1 MKFPLYLAFRN
12 LMRHPGRNLLY
23 ILGVSITAALLL
35 DMILLSGG
43 LKVSLL
49 RVLKQ
54 MGWEVRLSPRGTVPF
69 ETEAQIKNFSAL
81 RSSLSKIVSAQSIDG
96 MLGTTVNTKFKNQV
110 FTSFAAGI
118 DSQRRVLYHVISG
131 KDTVPHS
138 NEILVNRFLAD
149 QKGIRPGDVLPLWI
163 GNQEQI
169 SGSHE
174 IFEARVSGVIEFE
187 LDSGNQYTITCGLPF
202 LQKLMGK
209 EGEDTVSV
217 VMIKLNNPATAQTA
231 AKEINKLFP
240 QVSAYTLQ
248 GVVEALEGQLSYF
261 RQFSYILGGISLIVT
276 FVLVFIITTISF
288 HDRLGE
294 VALLRAIGI
303 GHKTIFSTILF
314 EGLITSL
321 ASATLGF
328 ALGKLI
334 AIYLD
339 SVLKSAPGLPAE
351 FSFFVFE
358 PSSVLRALIILLITG
373 IFAGL
378 YPASAAVR
386 LPVAGTLR
394 EEIL

>member
-54 MGWEVRLSPRGTVPF
+54 MGWEIRLSPRGTVPF

-81 RSSLSKIVSAQSIDG
+81 RSSIAKIVSAQSIDG
-96 MLGTTVNTKFKNQV
+96 MLGTTVNTKFRNQV

-118 DSQRRVLYHVISG
+118 DSQRKVLYRVIAG

-174 IFEARVSGVIEFE
+174 IFEARVSGIIEFE
-187 LDSGNQYTITCGLPF
+187 LDSGSQYTITCGLPF

-217 VMIKLNNPATAQTA
+217 IMIKLNNPATAQTA

-276 FVLVFIITTISF
+276 FVLVLKTRTNVTT
-288 HDRLGE
+288 RLIPP
-294 VALLRAIGI
+294 RM
-303 GHKTIFSTILF
+303 
-314 EGLITSL
+314 
-321 ASATLGF
+321 
-328 ALGKLI
+328 
-334 AIYLD
+334 
-339 SVLKSAPGLPAE
+339 
-351 FSFFVFE
+351 
-358 PSSVLRALIILLITG
+358 
-373 IFAGL
+373 
-378 YPASAAVR
+378 
-386 LPVAGTLR
+386 
-394 EEIL
+394 

>member
-1 MKFPLYLAFRN
+1 MKFPLYLATRN

-49 RVLKQ
+49 KVLKQ
-54 MGWEVRLSPRGTVPF
+54 MGWEVRVSPRGTVPF
-69 ETEAQIKNFSAL
+69 ETEAQIQNFSSL
-81 RSSLSKIVSAQSIDG
+81 RSAIAGMVSAQSIDA
-96 MLGTTVNTKFKNQV
+96 MLGTTVNTKFKDQV

-118 DSQRRVLYHVISG
+118 DSERKVLYRVIVG
-131 KDTVPHS
+131 KDSAPGS

-149 QKGIRPGDVLPLWI
+149 DRGIRPGDILPLWI
-163 GNQEQI
+163 GSQEQVL
-169 SGSHE
+169 GSRE
-174 IFEARVSGVIEFE
+174 ILEAQVSGIIEFE
-187 LDSGNQYTITCGLPF
+187 LDSGKQYTIACGLPF
-202 LQKLMGK
+202 LQKLI
-209 EGEDTVSV
+209 GEEAKDSVSII
-217 VMIKLNNPATAQTA
+217 MIKLNDPATAQTVA
-231 AKEINKLFP
+231 EEINRRFP
-240 QVSAYTLQ
+240 QVTAYTLQ

-288 HDRLGE
+288 HDRIGE
-294 VALLRAIGI
+294 IALLRAIGI
-303 GHKTIFSTILF
+303 SHKTIFSTVLL
-314 EGLITSL
+314 EGVLTSL

-328 ALGKLI
+328 GLGKVI
-334 AIYLD
+334 ALYLD
-339 SVLKSAPGLPAE
+339 RVLTSAPGLPAE

-358 PSSVLRALIILLITG
+358 PSAVLRALITLLITG
-373 IFAGL
+373 VFAGL

>member
-1 MKFPLYLAFRN
+1 MTFPLYLAFRN

-69 ETEAQIKNFSAL
+69 ETEAQIKNFSTL
-81 RSSLSKIVSAQSIDG
+81 RSSIAKIVSAQSIDG

-118 DSQRRVLYHVISG
+118 ESHRKVLYRVIAG
-131 KDTVPHS
+131 KDSAPQS
-138 NEILVNRFLAD
+138 NEILVNRYLAE
-149 QKGIRPGDVLPLWI
+149 QKGIRPGDILPLWI
-163 GNQEQI
+163 GTQEQI

-174 IFEARVSGVIEFE
+174 ILDARVSGIIEFE

-217 VMIKLNNPATAQTA
+217 IMIKLNDASTAQTV
-231 AKEINKLFP
+231 AKEINKRFP

-248 GVVEALEGQLSYF
+248 GVVDALEGQLSYF

-303 GHKTIFSTILF
+303 SHRTIFGTVLF
-314 EGLITSL
+314 EGVLTSL

-358 PSSVLRALIILLITG
+358 PSSVIRALIILLITG
-373 IFAGL
+373 VFAGL

-386 LPVAGTLR
+386 LPVASTLR

>member
-1 MKFPLYLAFRN
+1 
-12 LMRHPGRNLLY
+12 
-23 ILGVSITAALLL
+23 
-35 DMILLSGG
+35 
-43 LKVSLL
+43 
-49 RVLKQ
+49 
-54 MGWEVRLSPRGTVPF
+54 
-69 ETEAQIKNFSAL
+69 
-81 RSSLSKIVSAQSIDG
+81 
-96 MLGTTVNTKFKNQV
+96 
-110 FTSFAAGI
+110 
-118 DSQRRVLYHVISG
+118 
-131 KDTVPHS
+131 
-138 NEILVNRFLAD
+138 
-149 QKGIRPGDVLPLWI
+149 
-163 GNQEQI
+163 
-169 SGSHE
+169 
-174 IFEARVSGVIEFE
+174 
-187 LDSGNQYTITCGLPF
+187 
-202 LQKLMGK
+202 MGK

-217 VMIKLNNPATAQTA
+217 VMIKLNDPATAQAA
-231 AKEINKLFP
+231 AKEINQRFP

-248 GVVEALEGQLSYF
+248 GVVDALEGQLSYF

-294 VALLRAIGI
+294 VALLRAIGVS
-303 GHKTIFSTILF
+303 HKTIFSTIIF
-314 EGLITSL
+314 EGVITSV
-321 ASATLGF
+321 ASAALGF
-328 ALGKLI
+328 ALGKII